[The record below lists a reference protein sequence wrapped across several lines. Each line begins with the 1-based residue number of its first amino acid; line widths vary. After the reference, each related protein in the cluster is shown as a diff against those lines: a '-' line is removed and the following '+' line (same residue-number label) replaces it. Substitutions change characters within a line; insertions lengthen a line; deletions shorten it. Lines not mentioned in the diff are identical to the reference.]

1 MIGKTERNKIK
12 KKQNKEIKKERY
24 IHTNKTEKSDY
35 VALDCKLFVM
45 DGMLYA
51 YCLRLSNDESVLR
64 TCT

>member
-1 MIGKTERNKIK
+1 MIGKTERNKI

-51 YCLRLSNDESVLR
+51 YCLLLSNDESVLR